1 MFEVK
6 ASEHHWPGT
15 NTLAYLPRGRETKEK
30 TFYEI
35 DTWPCV
41 VAILASF
48 AGLDKGLEPRP
59 EQDVSEFY
67 CGVI

>member
-1 MFEVK
+1 MRK
-6 ASEHHWPGT
+6 RDKGQ
-15 NTLAYLPRGRETKEK
+15 K
-30 TFYEI
+30 FYEI